1 MSPDAE
7 QCSENVTNLAYAGGM
22 HAPPLSRAI
31 ACLLLVC
38 LPLQAMAIASVR
50 ASAPAHVHLPMVA
63 DAHDDPGHGDDGDD
77 DDDDDDHA
85 HQHDHHH
92 DGAVGHHAHGPQLPG
107 VVYLEDS
114 DDKRSADAAT
124 RLASKRWVIDHE
136 SLAPAFV
143 VASPGSQRTP
153 APLAPAARFC
163 SRVVAPLERPPR

>member
-7 QCSENVTNLAYAGGM
+7 QCSEIVTNLAYAGGM

-38 LPLQAMAIASVR
+38 LPLQALAIASVR

-63 DAHDDPGHGDDGDD
+63 HAHDDHAHGDDGDD
-77 DDDDDDHA
+77 DGDGDLA
-85 HQHDHHH
+85 HQHEHHH
-92 DGAVGHHAHGPQLPG
+92 DGAVGHHAHDVQLPG

-143 VASPGSQRTP
+143 VASPGSQRPP
-153 APLAPAARFC
+153 APLPPATRFC
-163 SRVVAPLERPPR
+163 SQVVDPLERPPR